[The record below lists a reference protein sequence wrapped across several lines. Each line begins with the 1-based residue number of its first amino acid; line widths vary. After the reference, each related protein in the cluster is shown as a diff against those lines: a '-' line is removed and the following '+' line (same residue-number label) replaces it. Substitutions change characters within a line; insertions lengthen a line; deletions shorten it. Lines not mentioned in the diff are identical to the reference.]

1 MVTPLARLAAEGGDW
16 VAAGHD
22 LSRAWYE
29 LLGTFGPWVLL
40 AVLVAAILRA
50 LVRAGRYRIESVM
63 SPADRE
69 PVQAALRE
77 VESRTRGEVV
87 PVVVGRSDPHP
98 AAGWRAAVAVLAVGS
113 ALLLPHLPWNQPAL
127 FLLCQLV
134 LGVAGYGIARWLPD
148 FQRLFVSEQRA
159 TAVAQEQALQEFFG
173 NRLFET
179 RERTGVLLFVSL
191 LEHRVVVLADQ
202 GVDERVGA
210 EHWAATDRAI
220 LEGVRR
226 GALQEGLVAGVH
238 LAGEVLARHFPLAPG
253 EADPN
258 ELPDRLIVRPE

>member
-1 MVTPLARLAAEGGDW
+1 
-16 VAAGHD
+16 
-22 LSRAWYE
+22 
-29 LLGTFGPWVLL
+29 VLL
-40 AVLVAAILRA
+40 AVLVAAIVRAFLRA
-50 LVRAGRYRIESVM
+50 DRYRIESVM

-202 GVDERVGA
+202 GVDERVRWTLMCEMPTRSASSRVLQCVKPG
-210 EHWAATDRAI
+210 
-220 LEGVRR
+220 G
-226 GALQEGLVAGVH
+226 GALRVSATIRAL
-238 LAGEVLARHFPLAPG
+238 LASVILRG
-253 EADPN
+253 
-258 ELPDRLIVRPE
+258 RPERALSCNPWMPSSVKRLRMRLT